1 MRPIDPAN
9 WPDPRRPRRA
19 TPPLA
24 DRLREMRA
32 DAHHSGYGPND
43 RQGLMVNPDEIE
55 ELLGL
60 LGDGAEARVLNA
72 MTDHLAI
79 CVRCGTA
86 RCEGAPHVP
95 CPIGKP
101 LFKALERATDPKAP
115 SLAQEL
121 ERIDQ
126 AAASGDRDDV
136 LDAIQ
141 VDLSDA
147 LRAAGYLHI
156 ADELEIVQ

>member
-1 MRPIDPAN
+1 MK
-9 WPDPRRPRRA
+9 
-19 TPPLA
+19 
-24 DRLREMRA
+24 A
-32 DAHHSGYGPND
+32 DAERDGYGRND
-43 RQGLMVNPDEIE
+43 RQGLMVNPEEIA
-55 ELLGL
+55 ELLAL
-60 LGDGAEARVLNA
+60 LVEKEREAASRSAAETRIQEAL
-72 MTDHLAI
+72 TDHLAT
-79 CVRCGTA
+79 CVRCGNA

-101 LFKALERATDPKAP
+101 LFEALERAMDPKAP

-141 VDLSDA
+141 VDLADA
-147 LRAAGYLHI
+147 LRAAGFLHI
-156 ADELEIVQ
+156 ADELEVVQ